1 MAQLKDQY
9 AQVGDRLE
17 SEQTRIMQA
26 RLRAAEQVQRI
37 LLSICV
43 LLCPG

>member
-37 LLSICV
+37 VFSVFV
-43 LLCPG
+43 LLCHG